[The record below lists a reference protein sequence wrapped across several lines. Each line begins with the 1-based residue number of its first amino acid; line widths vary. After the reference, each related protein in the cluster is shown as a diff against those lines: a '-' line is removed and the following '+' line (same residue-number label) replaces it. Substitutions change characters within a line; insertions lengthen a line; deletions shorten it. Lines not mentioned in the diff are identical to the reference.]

1 MMGFEMKFKEQTLLL
16 PSEAIITVTRRK
28 IKEEEEEMRVYVGAY
43 DPLTQNS
50 IVWLRSELML
60 GDEILINIKEVEN
73 TTEPIDIY
81 NFFES
86 MNTTKEESD
95 KKNLERY
102 LMLKKELEEKNLI

>member
-16 PSEAIITVTRRK
+16 PSEAIITVDRRK
-28 IKEEEEEMRVYVGAY
+28 IKGEEEMNVYVGAY

-50 IVWLRSELML
+50 IVWLRSELKL
-60 GDEILINIKEVEN
+60 WDEILINIKEVEN

-86 MNTTKEESD
+86 INTTNENSD
-95 KKNLERY
+95 KKTLDRY
-102 LMLKKELEEKNLI
+102 LFLKKELEENNLI

>member
-28 IKEEEEEMRVYVGAY
+28 IKEEEEMRVYVGAY
-43 DPLTQNS
+43 DPITQNS

-60 GDEILINIKEVEN
+60 WDEILINIKNVKN
-73 TTEPIDIY
+73 TTEPVDIY

-86 MNTTKEESD
+86 LNTTKQDSD
-95 KKNLERY
+95 KKTLDRY

>member
-16 PSEAIITVTRRK
+16 PSEAIITVDRRK
-28 IKEEEEEMRVYVGAY
+28 MNGVEEVRVYVGAY
-43 DPLTQNS
+43 DPITQNS

-60 GDEILINIKEVEN
+60 WDEILINIKEVEN

-86 MNTTKEESD
+86 LNTTKEESD
-95 KKNLERY
+95 KKTLDRY
-102 LMLKKELEEKNLI
+102 LMLKKELEERNLI